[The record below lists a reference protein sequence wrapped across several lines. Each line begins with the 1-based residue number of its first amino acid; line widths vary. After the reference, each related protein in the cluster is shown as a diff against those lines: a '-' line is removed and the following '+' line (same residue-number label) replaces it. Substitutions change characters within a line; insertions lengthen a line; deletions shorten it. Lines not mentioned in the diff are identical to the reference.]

1 MIQRIQTLYLFVAVI
16 LTSISLFGGTLIDFF
31 SNQKLIEINL
41 FEIHGGKT
49 PKTLMFYIPVI
60 LLITLLCVAISCFK
74 NLKLQ
79 KRLSWLALLISV
91 LWNVFMFAFSIYE
104 AKSCSNC
111 ELTHPLP
118 TLIFYVQLSSIIFI
132 YLAIRGINKDK
143 NLLDSLNRLR

>member
-1 MIQRIQTLYLFVAVI
+1 MLQRIQTLYLFVAVI
-16 LTSISLFGGTLIDFF
+16 LTSISLLGGTLIDYF

-41 FEIHGGKT
+41 YEIIGGST

-60 LLITLLCVAISCFK
+60 LLITLLCVTISCFK

-79 KRLSWLALLISV
+79 KKLAWFALFISI
-91 LWNVFMFAFSIYE
+91 LWHLFMFAFSIYE
-104 AKSCSNC
+104 AKLCSNC

-118 TLIFYVQLSSIIFI
+118 TVIFYVQSSSLIFI